1 MPKARPVSS
10 GWTDEAAFRVPP
22 LAVGF
27 ITLQPKHPVSG
38 FLLSALWALACSF
51 LSCALP
57 TKMISDTSYLDIGY
71 DRMVRY
77 SFPLR
82 GDRRCPL

>member
-22 LAVGF
+22 FAVGF

-38 FLLSALWALACSF
+38 FLLSALWVLACSF

-57 TKMISDTSYLDIGY
+57 TKMISDALSIVFLLLKSQLYHAF
-71 DRMVRY
+71 M
-77 SFPLR
+77 FA
-82 GDRRCPL
+82 